1 MYVYRFGKDKNI
13 LLDGRSII
21 FLSKELK
28 YNREHLSLI
37 FKGERY
43 CTYELAKKIIDRLKP
58 GAKVEEYF
66 IKEED

>member
-37 FKGERY
+37 FKGERH
-43 CTYELAKKIIDRLKP
+43 CTYALAKKIIDRLKP

>member
-1 MYVYRFGKDKNI
+1 MYVYKYKNNKDI

-37 FKGERY
+37 LKGERH
-43 CTYELAKKIIDRLKP
+43 CSYELAKRIVDRLKP
-58 GAKVEEYF
+58 NENVEDYF

>member
-1 MYVYRFGKDKNI
+1 MYVYKFGKDKNI

-37 FKGERY
+37 LKGERH
-43 CTYELAKKIIDRLKP
+43 CTYELAKRIVNRLKP
-58 GAKVEEYF
+58 NGKVEDYF

>member
-1 MYVYRFGKDKNI
+1 MYVYKFVEDKNI

-28 YNREHLSLI
+28 YNREHLALI
-37 FKGERY
+37 LKGEKA
-43 CTYELAKKIIDRLKP
+43 CTHELARKIVNRLKP
-58 GAKVEEYF
+58 NEKVEDYF